1 MADIEVGPNI
11 IQPFLVFSNV
21 AIETVN
27 TGVDLTYL
35 HPIHTYKIFLDFRK
49 AFDTINHNILIDK
62 MKMLCVGNGTTKLLE
77 GYLSNRH
84 QRTIFHGYKS
94 EVRKVHTGVPQ
105 GSILGPLLFLAYIND
120 LSSCLT
126 YSQCQLF
133 ADDTVLITKH
143 ANRNVSYANLQADIS
158 KINEWCRVNQLTI
171 NAKKTEYIEFTNKRN
186 QPANDI
192 ITLNL
197 GDHVLIRAPEYKYL
211 GTVLDQHLTGIP
223 QYNKVMKSITSK
235 IANFAKLRYLI
246 NTETALTIYK
256 TTILPIL
263 DYNDFMYYLLPD
275 NKLKKIETFQNR
287 SLRCVSNYHPM
298 HVQEMRT
305 MAKLPSLF

>member
-1 MADIEVGPNI
+1 M
-11 IQPFLVFSNV
+11 
-21 AIETVN
+21 
-27 TGVDLTYL
+27 
-35 HPIHTYKIFLDFRK
+35 
-49 AFDTINHNILIDK
+49 
-62 MKMLCVGNGTTKLLE
+62 
-77 GYLSNRH
+77 
-84 QRTIFHGYKS
+84 
-94 EVRKVHTGVPQ
+94 RKVHTGVPQ

-197 GDHVLIRAPEYKYL
+197 GDHVLIRAAEYKYL

-223 QYNKVMKSITSK
+223 QYNKVMKSINSK

-275 NKLKKIETFQNR
+275 NKLKKIETSQNR
-287 SLRCVSNYHPM
+287 SLRCVYNYHPM

-305 MAKLPSLF
+305 MAKLPRLFDRRKLHLLGLMYKRSSMTEYLDNRRLRTRQFDKIVLITPDFRLTRTTKCPIILGSRLWNELPKGIQDAGTYPQFKHKVKEHFNMV